1 MRESPDLVLV
11 RNAEGRFTYVSP
23 SAERVLGM
31 TREALEDIDFEVFHE
46 DDRAQVSA
54 VFDAVRTEAG
64 LTEKARVRVH
74 PPNSKLRWVDLIATN
89 LLDDAEVQGMVVNLR
104 DVTRE
109 VEAELLL
116 THTERRYQSLV
127 EHARDVVMVLDADL
141 RISYVTP
148 SVELSF
154 GHRADDLIG
163 RSSIDLVHP
172 DDRESGSARIAEL
185 LDRGSVERMT
195 VRVRRGNGEW
205 AWIEVLGSDMRARPE
220 VNGLVLNI
228 RDVTDRVHSEQGTR
242 RLTAVLGAASDA
254 VTITDH
260 SMRLLY
266 ANEAA
271 RRVLSIPD
279 EIDLR
284 EVEPS
289 SMFSPAVL
297 ERYATEIVPALREA
311 GTWTGEIDFDAGDE
325 TIPMWSTL
333 LEHRDETGRTQFISG
348 ISRDMRER
356 KAFEAELERQA
367 SHDAL
372 TGLPNREAMV
382 RAIARALHPDA
393 DRTGAVF
400 FLDLDEFKIVNDTL
414 GHDHGDELLRRVAER
429 LNHVVRPGD
438 LVARFGGDEFV
449 VLCRAL
455 KERSDATA
463 VAERIVRGLDGSFT
477 LGEHE
482 VRTSAS
488 VGIAFL
494 GDFDDE
500 TAGTL
505 LRDADLAMYAAK
517 DQGRSRYA
525 VFDRSLRAQA
535 IDRHRTETELR
546 SAVENGELTLHYQPI
561 VSVESGMVKGY
572 EALVRWN
579 HPTRGLLQPDEF
591 VALAEERGLIVSVG
605 HWVIDRALQDLR
617 QWNHL
622 AQRPVQCSINL
633 SGRQMHDPSLV
644 ASLDDAIQRTG
655 LSPELVTLEITESVI
670 MDDVDATIAR
680 LRALKDLG
688 LRLAV
693 DDFGTGYSSLAYLRR
708 FPVDILKVDREFVSG
723 IEHNPENVEIVTAI
737 VRLAHSLQLEAVG
750 EGVETSA
757 QLLELE
763 RLGADSAQG
772 FFLGHPSAAHVIRD
786 VWNVSGLPP
795 AVLDGRPDQT
805 AV

>member
-1 MRESPDLVLV
+1 MVRSPD
-11 RNAEGRFTYVSP
+11 GRFTYVSP
-23 SAERVLGM
+23 SAERILGI
-31 TREALEDIDFEVFHE
+31 TREALEEIDLEIFHE
-46 DDRAQVSA
+46 DDRPEVAALV
-54 VFDAVRTEAG
+54 DAVGSESGTPQRT
-64 LTEKARVRVH
+64 RVRVH
-74 PPNSKLRWVDLIATN
+74 PPHNRLRWVDLIATN
-89 LLDDAEVQGMVVNLR
+89 LLDDPEVGGVVVNLR

-127 EHARDVVMVLDADL
+127 EHARDVVLILDPDL

-148 SVELSF
+148 SIEAAF
-154 GHRADDLIG
+154 GHESSDLIG
-163 RSSIDLVHP
+163 SSGIDFVHP
-172 DDRESGSARIAEL
+172 DDRESAIAHITEL
-185 LDRGSVERMT
+185 LDRGSVGRMT
-195 VRVRRGNGEW
+195 VRIRRGDGEW
-205 AWIEVLGSDMRARPE
+205 AWIEILGSDMRSRPE

-228 RDVTDRVHSEQGTR
+228 RDVTERIYSEQGTK
-242 RLTAVLGAASDA
+242 RLTAVLGAASDV
-254 VTITDH
+254 VTITD
-260 SMRLLY
+260 SNMRLLY
-266 ANEAA
+266 ANDAA

-284 EVEPS
+284 DLDPS
-289 SMFSPAVL
+289 SMFSGDVL
-297 ERYATEIVPALREA
+297 DRYTTEIVPALREA
-311 GTWTGEIDFDAGDE
+311 GTWTGEIDFDAGTE

-333 LEHRDETGRTQFISG
+333 LEHRDPTGETQFISG

-367 SHDAL
+367 NHDAL

-382 RAIARALHPDA
+382 RAIARALHPDSN
-393 DRTGAVF
+393 RTGAVF

-414 GHDHGDELLRRVAER
+414 GHDHGDQLLRRVAER

-449 VLCRAL
+449 VLCREL
-455 KERSDATA
+455 KDRADATA

-477 LGEHE
+477 IGDHE

-500 TAGTL
+500 TAGSL
-505 LRDADLAMYAAK
+505 LRDADIAMYAAK

-525 VFDRSLRAQA
+525 VFDQSLRAKA
-535 IDRHRTETELR
+535 LDRHRTENELR
-546 SAVENGELTLHYQPI
+546 VAVERGELTLHYQPI
-561 VSVESGMVKGY
+561 VSVETGAVKGY

-579 HPTRGLLQPDEF
+579 HPVRGLLQPDEF
-591 VALAEERGLIVSVG
+591 VSLAEERGLIVSVG

-622 AQRPVQCSINL
+622 AQRPVECSINL

-644 ASLDDAIQRTG
+644 ASLDDALQRTG
-655 LSPELVTLEITESVI
+655 LPPELVTLEITESVV
-670 MDDVDATIAR
+670 MDDVAATTAR
-680 LRALKDLG
+680 LRALKELG

-723 IEHNPENVEIVTAI
+723 IENDAENVEIVDAI
-737 VRLAHSLQLEAVG
+737 IRLAHSLRMEAVG
-750 EGVETSA
+750 EGVETVA
-757 QLLELE
+757 QLHELE

-772 FFLGHPSAAHVIRD
+772 FLLGHPTAAHTIRD
-786 VWNVSGLPP
+786 AWNVTGVPPDLRQVLPG
-795 AVLDGRPDQT
+795 A
-805 AV
+805 